1 MGIDGE
7 DALSYA
13 GGLLTGSS
21 VLRAHI
27 EEALSYMGVRMR
39 LRAARLPPVLG
50 AVLLAWERLGS
61 PLDESELDKLEAVA
75 TELYPEA

>member
-1 MGIDGE
+1 
-7 DALSYA
+7 
-13 GGLLTGSS
+13 
-21 VLRAHI
+21 
-27 EEALSYMGVRMR
+27 MR

-50 AVLLAWERLGS
+50 AVLLAWERVGS